1 MADVVSDPK
10 SSGIAVSRWFLY
22 ILDPLNQKSFPPYV
36 VDDRGVNATF
46 NVLIL
51 QRRRERQTGRASFS
65 KTARLAAAEQL
76 IFSLA

>member
-1 MADVVSDPK
+1 MADVFSNPK
-10 SSGIAVSRWFLY
+10 SSGIAVNRWFLY

-36 VDDRGVNATF
+36 VDDKGVNATF

-51 QRRRERQTGRASFS
+51 QHRRERQTGRASFS
-65 KTARLAAAEQL
+65 KTARLDAAEQS